1 MANASQVPDV
11 TETDLERSDL
21 EEAAREL
28 SLDDVDDLSDQ
39 ELFERIGVALGEIDI
54 DELEEAQQATDGAE
68 DAADEAEDEAEDAT
82 DEAGDEAEDAGD
94 EAEES
99 AEDAGDE
106 AEDQAED
113 AGDDAEESAED
124 AGDEAEDQAEDAVD
138 DAEDQAEDAGDDAE
152 ESAEDAGDDAED
164 ATDEEDDGGSEAE
177 PGEYRFEDDPRDGIE
192 PVLDLELGPVALDV
206 LGVEI
211 HVRRV
216 HAVLAAN
223 PNGKRNVIG
232 KALAA
237 LSTAAAAARSED
249 EGSSEEDGAE
259 DADAGSDDDASEDGG
274 DDDAGLLHTITAP
287 ARGLAR
293 GAKKVLGK
301 D

>member
-54 DELEEAQQATDGAE
+54 DALEEAQQASDGAE
-68 DAADEAEDEAEDAT
+68 DAADEAEDEAEDAGDEAEDAGDDAEDEAEDADDEAEDAT

-94 EAEES
+94 EAE
-99 AEDAGDE
+99 DE
-106 AEDQAED
+106 AEDAD
-113 AGDDAEESAED
+113 
-124 AGDEAEDQAEDAVD
+124 DEAED
-138 DAEDQAEDAGDDAE
+138 
-152 ESAEDAGDDAED
+152 SADEAED

-177 PGEYRFEDDPRDGIE
+177 PGEYRFEDDPREGIE
-192 PVLDLELGPVALDV
+192 PVLDLEVGPVALDL

-223 PNGKRNVIG
+223 PNGKRNIIG

-249 EGSSEEDGAE
+249 EGSSDEDADQDEEDG
-259 DADAGSDDDASEDGG
+259 DDASEDRDDASEDRDDTSEDG
-274 DDDAGLLHTITAP
+274 DDDEGLLHTITAP